1 MASTLPWEL
10 LHTLLAVL
18 REGSLSGASRT
29 LGVAQPTVGRH
40 VAALEQ
46 ALGQPLFTRS
56 PTGLLPTAAAL
67 ALRGHAEQMEVA
79 AAALQRAA
87 TAGAQTV
94 SGTVRVTASE
104 IIGVEVLAGVFAS
117 LRERHPGLVL
127 ELALSNQVL
136 DLLRREADIAVR
148 MTPPEQ
154 GQLIARRI
162 GTVELGLHARPDYL
176 DRYGRPSTWADLRR
190 HTLIGFDTETPFIRA
205 GLKRLVGTTR
215 ESFNL
220 RCDSDV
226 AQMALLRAGAG
237 IGACQ
242 VPLAR
247 REPVLERVL
256 TESFSWPLETWV
268 AMHED
273 LRGNAACRAVFEA
286 LVQGLTAHVNSG
298 GFTAAPA
305 PAAPA
310 DPG

>member
-10 LHTLLAVL
+10 LHTFLGVL
-18 REGSLSGASRT
+18 REGSLSGAART

-56 PTGLLPTAAAL
+56 PTGLLATPAAL
-67 ALRGHAEQMEVA
+67 ALRGHAEQMEAA

-87 TAGAQTV
+87 TAGADAV

-104 IIGVEVLAGVFAS
+104 VIGVEVLAGVFAS
-117 LRERHPGLVL
+117 LRERYPGLVL
-127 ELALSNQVL
+127 ELALSNQL
-136 DLLRREADIAVR
+136 QDLLRREADIAVR

-162 GTVELGLHARPDYL
+162 GSVELGLHARTDYL
-176 DRYGRPSTWADLRR
+176 DRHGRPATWADLRG

-205 GLKRLVGTTR
+205 GLKRLSGVSR

-220 RCDSDV
+220 RCDSDI
-226 AQMALLRAGAG
+226 AQLALVRAGAG

-242 VPLAR
+242 VPLAQ
-247 REPVLERVL
+247 REPALERVL
-256 TESFSWPLETWV
+256 AAQFSWPLETWV

-273 LRGNAACRAVFEA
+273 LRQNTACRAVFDA
-286 LVQGLTAHVNSG
+286 LVQGLSAHVG
-298 GFTAAPA
+298 A
-305 PAAPA
+305 
-310 DPG
+310 